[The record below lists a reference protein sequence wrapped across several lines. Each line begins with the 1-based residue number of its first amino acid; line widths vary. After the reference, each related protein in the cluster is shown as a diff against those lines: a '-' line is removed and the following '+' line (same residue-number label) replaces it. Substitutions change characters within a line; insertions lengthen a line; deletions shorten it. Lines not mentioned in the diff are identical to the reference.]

1 MIKLKNLLNESPIP
15 ESILSSTAASITKKL
30 IQRGFDAIEAA
41 AIVGN
46 MWAESSFNPAAKNDI
61 GAFGLLQWLGDRKEE
76 LTKFAKKKGRKET
89 DLDTQLDFIK
99 YELKDHYG
107 GNYSYE
113 ANMFD
118 KAMAFGKTIL
128 DKAEGFARFSE
139 RPNASELTSSLP
151 TRRKAAYDV
160 YVHVKGQQKPKA
172 PDFVNKTVYPM
183 KANGYVNVREDA
195 YVDNGI
201 IDNLM
206 TVIKFPNAIG
216 TVKQAVTGEDG
227 KTWLYV
233 KLASGEMGYVRSDV
247 VTTTNEAYYIVQSGD
262 TLSQISK
269 QKSIPVDSIKRLNNL
284 TSDTIKIGQ
293 KLKLY

>member
-15 ESILSSTAASITKKL
+15 ETILSSTAASITKKL
-30 IQRGFDAIEAA
+30 VQRGFDVIEAA

-46 MWAESSFNPAAKNDI
+46 MWAESSFNPSAKNDI
-61 GAFGLLQWLGDRKEE
+61 GAFGLLQWLDDRQAE
-76 LTKFAKKKGRKET
+76 LKKFAKKKGRKET

-99 YELKDHYG
+99 YELKDHYDG
-107 GNYSYE
+107 KYSYE
-113 ANMFD
+113 ANMFN

-139 RPNASELTSSLP
+139 RPNKSELTSSLP
-151 TRRKAAYDV
+151 TRRKAAYDI
-160 YVHVKGQQKPKA
+160 YTHLQGPKA
-172 PDFVNKTVYPM
+172 KGSEFVNKTIYPL
-183 KANGYVNVREDA
+183 KSNGYVNVREDA

-201 IDNLM
+201 FDNLM
-206 TVIKFPNAIG
+206 KVIKFPNAIG
-216 TVKQAVTGEDG
+216 VVKQAVTGEDG
-227 KTWLYV
+227 KTWLHV
-233 KLASGEMGYVRSDV
+233 KLASGEMGYVRADV
-247 VTTTNEAYYIVQSGD
+247 ITATNESYYIVQSGD

-269 QKSIPVDSIKRLNNL
+269 QKNVSVDTIKRLNKL